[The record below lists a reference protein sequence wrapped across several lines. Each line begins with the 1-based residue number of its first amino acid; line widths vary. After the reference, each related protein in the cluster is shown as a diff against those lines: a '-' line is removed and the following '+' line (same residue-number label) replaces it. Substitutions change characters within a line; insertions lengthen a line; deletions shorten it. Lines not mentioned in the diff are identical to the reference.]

1 MDGDDVC
8 KALTPDLYR
17 INLFRILGLPVTAVS
32 RDVQRREARRALE
45 SKLGLPTAEE
55 GGGILALTPPPSQ
68 QEVRAALARLYTPL
82 ERFMAEFF
90 WFWPL
95 NDGPDPALQALEEG
109 RLTNVTAIWRRETAQ
124 PDRRAVAEH
133 NLAVLYHLAALDR
146 EHALAGST
154 ADTEPPADLDGLWQ
168 RALGHWAAAHAD
180 PAYWEIVSRR
190 AAALND
196 AKVSPHLVS
205 QIRESL
211 PTGLLHIHARL
222 AFAAA
227 ERSNMA
233 EVTRQL
239 RLLKWA
245 RFDATARH
253 AALRRA
259 LASWEEQISEAI
271 DRAKTTWRAAPHR
284 ANDNVRS
291 MYEDCRRLVSIVD
304 VVIDGIAD
312 PFGSMDGGAFADMR
326 DGLRD
331 KIAEAMFEGQVTFAA
346 KVDDWGE
353 SAELLEL
360 ARKMAAGDALRVLL
374 DDNLSRVREHA
385 KAASEWCAPGY
396 WDLPDGTVAVL
407 EEARELTRRGD
418 YERALTVLDALPLS
432 TGRPLQRAASHCL
445 TVWAVQIF
453 NAAIGEFRQEPEIRR
468 RLIDKYKADRS
479 PPRRFPDAELPDFMK
494 PACPS
499 CGRQDYRRWSELRI
513 RDIPVWLCG
522 DCADALD
529 REIEGKRN
537 AFRGVL
543 TSALECQLL
552 AEELYPDDPR
562 SRLNLG
568 ILEEHARELHCA
580 LPGTASLKARLHHNK
595 RFIPVRLPP
604 NPEDGVCHYCGDASP
619 TPECAI
625 RIPMCGDVESGSTLL
640 GRSTTVSTATIVVPR
655 CRDCR
660 DAHLDLDVRQIEWRE
675 RRAEISRRLTASRP
689 DHKATLA
696 MALVGALAAIGI
708 AYGMHAVATEE
719 AGISASWTWPVVV
732 GLLAAGGTVGVIM
745 GLKRALAAK
754 ADAAIARFMVE
765 TPEPSLASGIKPE
778 ETCLDFEPLRVLR
791 RRNWSFGHIYAP
803 EQAVPQDVT
812 GRVSTAT

>member
-17 INLFRILGLPVTAVS
+17 TNLFRVLGLPVTAAS
-32 RDVQRREARRALE
+32 REVQRREARRALE
-45 SKLGLPTAEE
+45 AKLGLPTDSHA
-55 GGGILALTPPPSQ
+55 GGSLSLDPPPTQ
-68 QEVRAALARLYTPL
+68 QEVRAAVARLHTPL
-82 ERFMAEFF
+82 ERFLAEFF

-95 NDGPDPALQALEEG
+95 DDGQDPALLAIEEG
-109 RLTNVTAIWRRETAQ
+109 RLSDAAALWRGESAHA
-124 PDRRAVAEH
+124 DRRAAAQH
-133 NLAVLYHLAALDR
+133 NLAVFFHLCALDR
-146 EHALAGST
+146 EHGLAAAAT
-154 ADTEPPADLDGLWQ
+154 DAEPPADLDGLWQ
-168 RALGHWAAAHAD
+168 KALGHWANAHAD
-180 PAYWEIVSRR
+180 PACWEIVCRR

-196 AKVSPHLVS
+196 AKVSPRLVS

-227 ERSNMA
+227 ERSNLA
-233 EVTRQL
+233 EVTRHL
-239 RLLKWA
+239 RFLKWT

-253 AALRRA
+253 AALRHA
-259 LASWEEQISEAI
+259 LASWEQQVEEAI
-271 DRAKTTWRAAPHR
+271 DRAKTTWHAAPHR
-284 ANDNVRS
+284 ANENVRA
-291 MYEDCRRLVSIVD
+291 MYDDCSRLVSIVD
-304 VVIDGIAD
+304 VVIDNIAD

-331 KIAEAMFEGQVTFAA
+331 RIAEAMFEGQVTFAG

-374 DDNLSRVREHA
+374 DDNLSSVREHA
-385 KAASEWCAPGY
+385 KAVSEWCAPGY
-396 WDLPDGTVAVL
+396 WDLPDATVAVL

-418 YERALTVLDALPLS
+418 FERALTMLDALPLS

-453 NAAIGEFRQEPEIRR
+453 NAAVGEFRQEPAIRR
-468 RLIDKYKADRS
+468 RLIDKLRADRS

-499 CGRQDYRRWSELRI
+499 CGRQDYQRWSQLTI
-513 RDIPVWLCG
+513 REVPVWLCG
-522 DCADALD
+522 DCSDSLD
-529 REIEGKRN
+529 REIEGQRN

-562 SRLNLG
+562 SRLNLD

-580 LPGTASLKARLHHNK
+580 LPGTASLKARLHHSK
-595 RFIPVRLPP
+595 RFIPVTLPA
-604 NPEDGVCHYCGDASP
+604 NPEDGVCHYCGDALP
-619 TPECAI
+619 APECTI
-625 RIPMCGDVESGSTLL
+625 RIPMCGDVEIAPRLL
-640 GRSTTVSTATIVVPR
+640 GQSTFVSTATIVVPR
-655 CRDCR
+655 CRGCR
-660 DAHLDLDVRQIEWRE
+660 DTHLDLDARRTQWRE
-675 RRAEISRRLTASRP
+675 RQAEISRRLTASRP
-689 DHKATLA
+689 GRKATLTIG
-696 MALVGALAAIGI
+696 LVGALAGIGI
-708 AYGMHAVATEE
+708 TFGMHAAATGEGRFQ
-719 AGISASWTWPVVV
+719 AGWTWPVVV
-732 GLLAAGGTVGVIM
+732 GLLAAVGTVAVLM
-745 GLKRALAAK
+745 GLRRSLAAK
-754 ADAAIARFMVE
+754 ADAEIGKFVAE
-765 TPEPSLASGIKPE
+765 TPEPLLAPGIKPE
-778 ETCLDFEPLRVLR
+778 EAYLDFEPLRVLR
-791 RRNWSFGHIYAP
+791 RRNWSFGHIHAP